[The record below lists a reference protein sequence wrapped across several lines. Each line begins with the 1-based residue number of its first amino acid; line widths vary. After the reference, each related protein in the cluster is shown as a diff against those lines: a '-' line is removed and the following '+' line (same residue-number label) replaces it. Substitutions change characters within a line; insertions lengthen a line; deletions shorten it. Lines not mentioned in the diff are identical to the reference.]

1 VRLSLKA
8 TLCLGYTC
16 CLRGFPQT
24 HHKQYNL
31 IPPALSQA
39 LSNRAGIDVFYRPH
53 YFFTCHLN
61 LYLDGIGY
69 KSSYSATI
77 PRLTTSSTFVYK
89 AYPFMKYLL
98 FLMTLWSAITS
109 AQAPVTSADFEEQ
122 TISIALTQEPPQL
135 NSMKATD
142 QVSNFILPHI
152 MEGLV
157 RYDRRGRIVPGVAYK
172 WEIDPDGM
180 GATFWLREN
189 ALWSDGKPVTANDF
203 VFAWRTTLAPE
214 TASEYAFIL
223 FPIKNAEAAN
233 KGKAKL
239 TDIGVTA
246 IDDYTIRV
254 ELERPTAYFIKLT
267 AFATYFP
274 VREDFFNSRGDSYA
288 ADAQDLLFNGPFRLT
303 EWVHSASLKMEK
315 NETYWDKEKIT
326 LNEINAAYIT
336 EDSRAR
342 LNLFID
348 GKIVH
353 TRLDGETYK
362 DALTQKQRIR
372 SFSTGSI
379 FFLEYN
385 HRAGRIT
392 DNLNLRRAIQH
403 TFDSDKFVNNV
414 LATPGNLAAESLFPV
429 WLQGVDDKFRKEYP
443 AEVAVVNKGLAAEYL
458 AKAKSEL
465 GIEEFPALILLSGN
479 TPTATKQAE
488 YLQGLLKSRL
498 GLDIKIDKQTFKQRL
513 AKMTSGDFDFV
524 LAGWGPDFDDIMTF
538 GDLFASWN
546 LNNRGRYSN
555 PDYDEQ
561 VRIAL
566 NNVDPKTRME
576 AMAKLQKIIHDDAV
590 ILPMYEQGVIYLMN
604 SKVRGVVR
612 RVVGPDPDYT
622 YSRVIK

>member
-1 VRLSLKA
+1 
-8 TLCLGYTC
+8 
-16 CLRGFPQT
+16 
-24 HHKQYNL
+24 
-31 IPPALSQA
+31 
-39 LSNRAGIDVFYRPH
+39 
-53 YFFTCHLN
+53 
-61 LYLDGIGY
+61 
-69 KSSYSATI
+69 
-77 PRLTTSSTFVYK
+77 
-89 AYPFMKYLL
+89 
-98 FLMTLWSAITS
+98 
-109 AQAPVTSADFEEQ
+109 
-122 TISIALTQEPPQL
+122 
-135 NSMKATD
+135 
-142 QVSNFILPHI
+142 
-152 MEGLV
+152 
-157 RYDRRGRIVPGVAYK
+157 
-172 WEIDPDGM
+172 
-180 GATFWLREN
+180 
-189 ALWSDGKPVTANDF
+189 
-203 VFAWRTTLAPE
+203 
-214 TASEYAFIL
+214 
-223 FPIKNAEAAN
+223 
-233 KGKAKL
+233 
-239 TDIGVTA
+239 
-246 IDDYTIRV
+246 DYTIRV

-465 GIEEFPALILLSGN
+465 GIEEFPALIVLSGN
-479 TPTATKQAE
+479 PPTATKQAE

-612 RVVGPDPDYT
+612 RVVGP
-622 YSRVIK
+622 